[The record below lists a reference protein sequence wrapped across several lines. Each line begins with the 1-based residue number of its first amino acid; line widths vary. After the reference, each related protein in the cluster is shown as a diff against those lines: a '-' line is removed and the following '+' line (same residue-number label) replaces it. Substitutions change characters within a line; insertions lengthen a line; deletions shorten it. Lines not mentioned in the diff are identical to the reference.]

1 MIVHVYLIRKENIT
15 LLTIQQSGPVDSIRV
30 CVAAKEKLW

>member
-15 LLTIQQSGPVDSIRV
+15 LLTIQKSGPVDSGV
-30 CVAAKEKLW
+30 CVAAKEKL